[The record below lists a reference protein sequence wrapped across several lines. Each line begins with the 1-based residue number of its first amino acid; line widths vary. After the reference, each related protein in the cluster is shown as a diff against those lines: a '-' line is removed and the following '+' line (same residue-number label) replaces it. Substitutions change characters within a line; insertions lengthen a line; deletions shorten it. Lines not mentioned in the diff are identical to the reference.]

1 MASPTTQ
8 PRTTTNTTNT
18 STSTPTAKP
27 GMTAQQSAQ
36 LRALTEKMAYELW
49 EKKGRKHG
57 QDVENWVEAEK
68 ACRQKLGL

>member
-8 PRTTTNTTNT
+8 PRTTTNTTT
-18 STSTPTAKP
+18 TSTPAKP
-27 GMTAQQSAQ
+27 AMTVQQSAQ
-36 LRALTEKMAYELW
+36 LRAMTEKMAYELW